1 MKESEIFCSFCRQP
15 ASEVKKMVSDPT
27 GKVFICDE
35 CIKVCYSV
43 VCEEPEPA
51 K

>member
-1 MKESEIFCSFCRQP
+1 MKAEIFCSFCRKP
-15 ASEVKKMVSDPT
+15 ASQVAKMVADPT

-35 CIKVCYSV
+35 CIKVSYTV
-43 VCEEPEPA
+43 VSEDKDSA

>member
-1 MKESEIFCSFCRQP
+1 MKAEMFCCFCRKP
-15 ASEVKKMVSDPT
+15 ASEVAKMVGDPT

-35 CIKVCYSV
+35 CIKVCYTV
-43 VCEEPEPA
+43 VREGEDSA